1 MSDVLLMAK
10 QIQLNQTVQYL
21 HKYMVVTDL
30 VDSEQWNKIIQDSFV
45 SLKGIV
51 VFKHSDTCSISQMAY
66 SRIQRNWKFNET
78 ELPFY
83 LIEVKKNRPISNL
96 ISAELNIQHES
107 PQLFLIKDGVCIY
120 NESHGSINVKDLEQ
134 LVA

>member
-10 QIQLNQTVQYL
+10 QIQLNQTVQFQ
-21 HKYMVVTDL
+21 HKYMVVIDL

-45 SLKGIV
+45 SLKGIA

-96 ISAELNIQHES
+96 ISSELNIQHES

>member
-10 QIQLNQTVQYL
+10 QIQLNQTVQFQ

-30 VDSEQWNKIIQDSFV
+30 VDSEQWYKIIQDSFIA
-45 SLKGIV
+45 LKGIA

-107 PQLFLIKDGVCIY
+107 PQLFLIKNGVCIY

>member
-1 MSDVLLMAK
+1 MAK
-10 QIQLNQTVQYL
+10 QILLNQIVQSL
-21 HKYMVVTDL
+21 HNYMVVIDL

-107 PQLFLIKDGVCIY
+107 PQLFLIKNGVCIY

>member
-1 MSDVLLMAK
+1 
-10 QIQLNQTVQYL
+10 
-21 HKYMVVTDL
+21 MVVTDL
-30 VDSEQWNKIIQDSFV
+30 VDTEQWNKIIQDSFV
-45 SLKGIV
+45 ALKGIA

-107 PQLFLIKDGVCIY
+107 PQLFLIKNGVCIY

>member
-10 QIQLNQTVQYL
+10 QIQLNQTVQFQ

-30 VDSEQWNKIIQDSFV
+30 VDTEQWNKIIQDSFV
-45 SLKGIV
+45 ALKGIA

-107 PQLFLIKDGVCIY
+107 PQLFLIKNGVCIY

>member
-10 QIQLNQTVQYL
+10 QIQLNQTVQFQ

-30 VDSEQWNKIIQDSFV
+30 VYSEQWNKIIQDSFV
-45 SLKGIV
+45 ALKGIA

-107 PQLFLIKDGVCIY
+107 PQLFLIKNGVCIY

>member
-10 QIQLNQTVQYL
+10 QIQLNQTVQFQ

-45 SLKGIV
+45 ALKGIA

-107 PQLFLIKDGVCIY
+107 PQLFLIKNGVCIY